1 MKGTDV
7 CIQTEAH
14 INEAWTDAHIDNID
28 KEWMDVCI
36 HPSSNVRTLMSMRKG
51 STLISK
57 GRTFV
62 LTRKGLRLVSRRKR
76 RRLYQRGTHGRSFDN
91 IDEEWIRRGM
101 VCRRRYARSISFVR
115 QGREVRCTL
124 VSCMKKIYVSI
135 ETRIYY
141 SCSALINYV
150 QEIKIIQLIVI
161 VFNVAQTKLIVI
173 AQGIRF
179 RAQATS
185 YVPQSFCPY
194 HAIRSVIR
202 KWCTYVI
209 GNLVIRH
216 VRGHISRHTTSHT
229 AQSTMAET
237 VIALSYVRMTYV

>member
-1 MKGTDV
+1 MNGTDVCIPSDEEGRYAHMKGTDV

-14 INEAWTDAHIDNID
+14 INEAQANAHI
-28 KEWMDVCI
+28 
-36 HPSSNVRTLMSMRKG
+36 
-51 STLISK
+51 
-57 GRTFV
+57 
-62 LTRKGLRLVSRRKR
+62 
-76 RRLYQRGTHGRSFDN
+76 DN

-135 ETRIYY
+135 ETRIYYY

-202 KWCTYVI
+202 KWCTYVVR
-209 GNLVIRH
+209 NLVIRH
-216 VRGHISRHTTSHT
+216 VRGHIFTSYNKSYGPVHNG
-229 AQSTMAET
+229 QDCHSV
-237 VIALSYVRMTYV
+237 VIRTYDFSYDKQKNCQT